1 MIEVVTP
8 DIAFLYRD
16 KLDAM
21 YRLRH
26 RVFKERMD
34 WDVNSRDGKERDV
47 YDLLRPIYLLST
59 DEAGQVNGSLRVL
72 PTTGP
77 YMLRDVFPEL
87 MEGQAAPTHPQ
98 IWEISRLA
106 VEGSGEGAE
115 QRKSINRITGEVF
128 AGLVEWALMFGIKEI
143 CCVYDVRIGRL
154 VNLLGLYP
162 KWVSEP
168 RQIGNTV
175 AVAGR
180 YDVSDAVLKAVRD
193 RSGLGETVL
202 YNRDPLEVQHAA

>member
-21 YRLRH
+21 HRLRH

-34 WDVNSRDGKERDV
+34 WEVNSRDGRERDV
-47 YDLLRPIYLLST
+47 YDLLRPIYLLAT
-59 DEAGQVNGSLRVL
+59 DEQGCVHGSLRVL

-87 MEGQAAPTHPQ
+87 LQGQDAPAHPQ

-106 VEGSGEGAE
+106 VEGSGDGIE
-115 QRKSINRITGEVF
+115 QRKSVNRVTGEVF
-128 AGLVEWALMFGIKEI
+128 AGLVEWALTFGIKEI

-162 KWVSEP
+162 NWISEP

-175 AVAGR
+175 TVAGR
-180 YDVSDAVLKAVRD
+180 YEVSDGVLAAVQARA
-193 RSGLGETVL
+193 GLGETII
-202 YNRDPLEVQHAA
+202 YNPDPSEFQHAA